1 MLKRNISGF
10 ALYYSLLYFYCTHT
24 QSNPSSIVLLSLFHL
39 LRDLRSAR
47 RPLLVCTGGHSHWS
61 WNVLYNPFHDQL
73 VLSTGTDSMV
83 NLWRVS
89 SVSSAPLLTLNDD
102 DDDDEH
108 HDQDNRNEG
117 GGGGNH
123 CHHHHGKD
131 ENKDNNNSNNN
142 RNLSETAAHNVLVGR
157 MEHTADACY
166 GAAWGAADAWI
177 YVTVGYD
184 GKVVLSHVPS
194 KEKYKILL

>member
-1 MLKRNISGF
+1 M
-10 ALYYSLLYFYCTHT
+10 
-24 QSNPSSIVLLSLFHL
+24 
-39 LRDLRSAR
+39 
-47 RPLLVCTGGHSHWS
+47 LVCTGGHSHWS

-102 DDDDEH
+102 DDSGDDKS
-108 HDQDNRNEG
+108 QTG
-117 GGGGNH
+117 GGVDNH
-123 CHHHHGKD
+123 YHQHHQSKD

-142 RNLSETAAHNVLVGR
+142 NSNSSKNRNLSESAAHNVLVGR

>member
-1 MLKRNISGF
+1 
-10 ALYYSLLYFYCTHT
+10 
-24 QSNPSSIVLLSLFHL
+24 
-39 LRDLRSAR
+39 
-47 RPLLVCTGGHSHWS
+47 
-61 WNVLYNPFHDQL
+61 
-73 VLSTGTDSMV
+73 MV

-102 DDDDEH
+102 DEDDD
-108 HDQDNRNEG
+108 DDNAKNEG
-117 GGGGNH
+117 GASGN
-123 CHHHHGKD
+123 HHHHHGGMMGKD
-131 ENKDNNNSNNN
+131 ENKDNNNNNNNNN